1 MVDVALWSGLR
12 PLVDGKESVEVEG
25 GTVGE
30 ILDDLVRRYPE
41 LEPTIEAGVSVVVD
55 GRVIASS
62 RTEPVNPDSEV
73 VLMMRLKG
81 G

>member
-12 PLVDGKESVEVEG
+12 PLVGGRDSVEVEG
-25 GTVGE
+25 TTVGE
-30 ILDDLVRRYPE
+30 ILDALRRDYPA
-41 LEPTIEAGVSVVVD
+41 LGPTLDAGVSVVVD

-62 RTEPVNPDSEV
+62 LTEPVSPDSEV

>member
-12 PLVDGKESVEVEG
+12 PLVGGKESVEVEG
-25 GTVGE
+25 CTVGE

-62 RTEPVNPDSEV
+62 LTEPVQPDSEV

>member
-1 MVDVALWSGLR
+1 MVEVALWSGLR
-12 PLVDGKESVEVEG
+12 PLVDGRASVTVAG
-25 GTVGE
+25 RTVGQ
-30 ILDDLVRRYPE
+30 ILDAIRRDYPA
-41 LEPTIEAGVSVVVD
+41 LAPTLDAGVSVVVD

-62 RTEPVNPDSEV
+62 LTEPVAEDSEV